1 MGPLIKFIGAA
12 VWICLVT
19 LGAVFY
25 SFKTPHALT
34 DPGSPPPLLGGLKYV
49 KANVISVPVF
59 NKASVEGYFLARLVY
74 TADPKELKKLTV
86 PAESL
91 ITDQVYSYLYANP
104 EIDFSKR
111 EDLDLEAFRNGIRD
125 SINGRIGEQII
136 HDVIVEQ
143 IDFLTRE
150 ETRDR
155 SARRRNEQ
163 ADAAAEAAPA
173 PAEHH

>member
-1 MGPLIKFIGAA
+1 LGPLIKFIGAA

-19 LGAVFY
+19 LAAVFY
-25 SFKTPHALT
+25 SFKTPHPHTEADAL
-34 DPGSPPPLLGGLKYV
+34 PPLLGGLKYV

-59 NKASVEGYFLARLVY
+59 NKASIEGYFLARLVY
-74 TADPKELKKLTV
+74 TADPQELKKLTV

-111 EDLDLEAFRNGIRD
+111 ADLDLDAFKNGIRD
-125 SINGRIGEQII
+125 SINSRIGQEII

-155 SARRRNEQ
+155 SVRRRSEQ
-163 ADAAAEAAPA
+163 AAAVDATAPA
-173 PAEHH
+173 PAEH